1 MLKAILLI
9 LYLATILAVIFV
21 ERKNPTEALLWV
33 LVMVCIPYAGVLLYL
48 VFGSTTAIKLTS
60 ICRRRRLGRRLP
72 AAEEPQEKTLPGW
85 LAGRQLSEEDL
96 QVLQFN
102 ANYNHSAVTCYEDY
116 RLFITGEAHYRALF
130 EDIKEAKE
138 CIYVLFYTIHH
149 DVMGEALVK
158 ALTRKAEE
166 GVTVLVMCDFIA
178 NLSTPRKMFRPLLDA
193 GGKVIRVKP
202 YLTHYRSHRKIVTI
216 DHQIGYIGG
225 MNIGRQYANLAEKK
239 NPWRDTQIRLT
250 GACAAAL
257 DAFFLTDF
265 LCAVRRR
272 DWEDMVKYME
282 SIQLPPQHRTPNL
295 CQFVV
300 GGVDNDR
307 EAVKMNYLSMIRSA
321 RKKIRIQ
328 SPYFIPDASVLDAL
342 KTAAASG
349 VEIELM
355 IPGIKAS
362 FFLDPVTTYYAGQ
375 IMEFGA
381 RVYKYHGYIHAKTM
395 TIDNELCCIGSVN
408 MDMRSLMVDDEICGI
423 FYANDLVREYINIFE
438 KDISNCDPYGYDQF
452 LKRGEKEKL
461 IECVFLPFAPLM

>member
-1 MLKAILLI
+1 MLKIILLI
-9 LYLATILAVIFV
+9 LYIATILVVIFW
-21 ERKNPTEALLWV
+21 ERKNSTEAMLWV
-33 LVMVCIPYAGVLLYL
+33 LVMVCIPYAGMLLYL
-48 VFGSTTAIKLTS
+48 IFGSTTAIKLTS
-60 ICRRRRLGRRLP
+60 VFRRKRLSRRLP
-72 AAEEPQEKTLPGW
+72 AAEKPRDLLTGQKF
-85 LAGRQLSEEDL
+85 SEEDL
-96 QVLQFN
+96 QVMQFN
-102 ANYNHSAVTCYEDY
+102 ANYNNSPVTCYDDHQV
-116 RLFITGEAHYRALF
+116 FITGEAHYRALF
-130 EDIKEAKE
+130 QDIKEAKE
-138 CIYVLFYTIHH
+138 NIYVLFYTIHH

-158 ALTRKAEE
+158 ALTEKAKE

-178 NLSTPRKMFRPLLDA
+178 NLSTPRKMFRPLVEA
-193 GGKVIRVKP
+193 GGKVVRVKP

-216 DHQIGYIGG
+216 DHKIGYIGG
-225 MNIGRQYANLAEKK
+225 MNIGKQYANLAEKK

-250 GACAAAL
+250 GACTATL
-257 DAFFLTDF
+257 DAYFMTDF

-272 DWEDMVKYME
+272 DWEDMVKHME
-282 SIQLPPQHRTPNL
+282 SIQMPQQRISPNL

-321 RKKIRIQ
+321 KKKIRIQ

-349 VEIELM
+349 VKIDLM

-381 RVYKYHGYIHAKTM
+381 RAYKYHGYIHAKTM
-395 TIDNELCCIGSVN
+395 TIDDEICCIGSVN

-423 FYANDLVREYINIFE
+423 FYANDLVQEYIEIFE
-438 KDISNCDPYGYDQF
+438 NDIQNCDPYFYDQF
-452 LKRGEKEKL
+452 LKRGQKEK
-461 IECVFLPFAPLM
+461 IAECVFLPFAPLM